1 MTKTQLFRK
10 IIREEVQ
17 KAIREEM
24 PAILKELK
32 APSTTTKSAIKE
44 RLEDNFGV
52 PLTLNTKPAALQ
64 QPIFNTSNP
73 ISSLMNETFISMTSD
88 DVNSF
93 GSGNV
98 MPFQPNEISVGG
110 VDEMLSTARKSSN
123 LDAVV
128 VNTVPDFS
136 NLMDSMLSRGLI
148 K

>member
-24 PAILKELK
+24 PAIFKELK

-52 PLTLNTKPAALQ
+52 PLTLNTKPATLQ

-73 ISSLMNETFISMTSD
+73 ISSCLLYTSPSPRD
-88 DVNSF
+88 
-93 GSGNV
+93 
-98 MPFQPNEISVGG
+98 Q
-110 VDEMLSTARKSSN
+110 A
-123 LDAVV
+123 
-128 VNTVPDFS
+128 
-136 NLMDSMLSRGLI
+136 
-148 K
+148 